1 MNDWAAQVLQGDR
14 RALARVLT
22 WVENAAAEGRAA
34 WQALFPHAGR
44 AHIVG
49 VTGPPGAGKSTL
61 VAALVQHWRQHHPQQ
76 RVAVLAV
83 DPSSPYTGG
92 ALLGDRVRL
101 TPRLAQDPA
110 VFFRSMASRGAVG
123 GLAQAT
129 EQAVQ
134 VLDAAGY
141 NPIFVETVGA
151 GQAEVDIMRLAHT
164 VLVVQAPGLGDDIQA
179 IKAGMLEIAHI
190 LVVNKADRPDAQR
203 TRRILEEM
211 LRLGPRRAA
220 AWQPPVLLTVATT
233 GQGVPQVAQA
243 IVAHRQ
249 HLQRSGAW
257 QQHEARRLQAAL
269 ERALRDAL
277 WQRWRAQVEP
287 GRYDAVL
294 QALARREL
302 TPDQAAAQ
310 LLDDT
315 PTLPTPPPRGD
326 AGSP

>member
-22 WVENAAAEGRAA
+22 WVENAAAEGHAA

-129 EQAVQ
+129 ERAVQ

-141 NPIFVETVGA
+141 DPIFVETVGA

-277 WQRWRAQVEP
+277 WQRWRARVEP
-287 GRYDAVL
+287 DRYDAVL

-310 LLDDT
+310 LLNDT
-315 PTLPTPPPRGD
+315 PP
-326 AGSP
+326 

>member
-22 WVENAAAEGRAA
+22 WVENAAAEGHAA

-233 GQGVPQVAQA
+233 GQGVPQVVQA

-302 TPDQAAAQ
+302 TPEQAAAR
-310 LLDDT
+310 LLDDA
-315 PTLPTPPPRGD
+315 PPPRGD